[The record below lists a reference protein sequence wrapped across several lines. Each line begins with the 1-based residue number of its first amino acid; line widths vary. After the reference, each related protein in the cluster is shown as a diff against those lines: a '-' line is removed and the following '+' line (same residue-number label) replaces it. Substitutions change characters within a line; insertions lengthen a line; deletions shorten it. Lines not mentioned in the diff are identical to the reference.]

1 MAPGSILILIA
12 QSAPSRSALGITN
25 GLAQAL
31 GSVARALAPSVASSL
46 FSLSLEWRT
55 MGGNMVYVVLAGLT
69 LFGMSLAFMLP
80 KDAHLPER

>member
-12 QSAPSRSALGITN
+12 QGAPSRSALGVTN

-46 FSLSLEWRT
+46 FSLSLQWQT
-55 MGGNMVYVVLAGLT
+55 MGGNMVYIVLAGLT
-69 LFGMSLAFMLP
+69 LFGMSLAFSLP
-80 KDAHLPER
+80 KDAHLAKQ